1 MTELPPDTET
11 EVETATAAPR
21 RRRSRRRLAALIA
34 GGVLGGLL
42 ALVIMLMVGGR
53 LYLAT
58 GPGRELVTSF
68 VAGQSL
74 GRFGRLG
81 VEGLTGDLFDNFG
94 LSRVTVEDDEGV
106 WLELRD
112 VRVDWS
118 VWPLLTRRFHA
129 DRIEAGLIRVI
140 RRPNLPPSDEPS
152 ARQPL
157 SIDIDHFA
165 AEVELLEGFSRTYG
179 RWSLSGDAALPRRG
193 ERQVRLEADSLSRA
207 GDFLRLNARLSDD
220 PADLRLDLRAE
231 ESQGGPIA
239 GALGYPTD
247 QPFMARA
254 LVNGRDI
261 LARVRTGRFTP
272 LVVQGA
278 YGPDGARVSG
288 FADFSGSDLLAP
300 FVDRIGRTARFGFAA
315 VPVRDSE
322 DQGMAWRLLAENV
335 QSTAR
340 GVVRMSDRS
349 VPDGLDITLISPSLS
364 RLAGR
369 PLAGATRYVGVFR
382 GDAERWRLQGE
393 VDVGGVD
400 AAGWRARGLSGPLAL
415 SAHDGRLELS
425 GELQA
430 AGGADGPVGG
440 LLGPRPSLRFTV
452 WRSREGVIAL
462 DRVALAS
469 RSLQI
474 DGRGGRA
481 LAGGLTF
488 GGDIALT
495 RLADLRPGAT
505 GEFRGRLRAT
515 AARPGATWQVGIEG
529 RGRNLRTGFAELDRL
544 LGDQPALKLGGSL
557 GTGPVTVDR
566 LTLTGEHI
574 TGRARGLIREAGEL
588 ALALDWQAEGPFGIG
603 PLEIEGAA
611 TGEGALTGPLARP
624 RLDLTADFARVAAGP
639 LTLTN
644 ADLTLSFR
652 RGADASDGR
661 IALVSGSNYGPAR
674 ASGVFR
680 LARGGVQMSDVALD
694 AGGLRAQGAIALTG
708 STPASADLSFTA
720 GPGAFLSAGR
730 AEGRVRLTETAAA
743 GVAVLDVSGRNVR
756 FAGASYVIQSLEL
769 DGQGS
774 LERLPFT
781 IDARVAGPTPLV
793 LYGSGVY
800 ARTDTAQ
807 TLTLSGGGQ
816 MREVPFTT
824 RTPAVL
830 AISGDGRVARL
841 DLTVGGGILLG
852 ELRTDAN
859 ATLLQADLTS
869 VELASLFE
877 DLAGRVSGRVTLR
890 GAGDDLTGAANVTL
904 NQVRSADGGVS
915 VNGRLDAR
923 LLDDRLR
930 VEASVVDEGVVQA
943 GVDLTLPVE
952 ASAAPLGLAVAR
964 TRPMAGEVFARGQ
977 VQPLWDLFIGG
988 GRVLAGTVN
997 GRATV
1002 AGSIADPRLN
1012 GVLTLADGS
1021 FSDSASGL
1029 VLRRLT
1035 LDSRFDDEAA
1045 VIQSFSA
1052 RDEGDGRVEGSG
1064 RLNLRQGGGS
1074 TFTLNLDGF
1083 TIIDND
1089 LATAK
1094 ASGPVTATRGA
1105 DGDIALVG
1113 RIEIDDAVVR
1123 PNLPGSSGIVPL
1135 EVVEINRP
1143 GGDPPADVVRGP
1155 RGPTIGLDMT
1165 VRAPG
1170 PAVKVT
1176 GRGLNV
1182 FLSLNARVTGALTAP
1197 NLSGTARVVRG
1208 DYEFG
1213 GKRFV
1218 FDDTGSV
1225 TLSTNPENIRLN
1237 LSALREDPALTATI
1251 RVTGTAARPDIA
1263 LTSSPA
1269 LPQDEVLA
1277 QVLFGRSASQLSAF
1291 EAAQLAS
1298 GVASLAGGS
1307 GFDIIGNLRELA
1319 GLDRLS
1325 FGGEA
1330 SALTVAGGRYI
1341 SDDVYL
1347 EIIGGGEG
1355 GAGVNVEWQ
1364 VQRNLALTSSV
1375 GGQGQASLS
1384 IRWRRESRPTRAD
1397 RTDRRPNRRD

>member
-1 MTELPPDTET
+1 
-11 EVETATAAPR
+11 
-21 RRRSRRRLAALIA
+21 
-34 GGVLGGLL
+34 
-42 ALVIMLMVGGR
+42 
-53 LYLAT
+53 
-58 GPGRELVTSF
+58 
-68 VAGQSL
+68 
-74 GRFGRLG
+74 
-81 VEGLTGDLFDNFG
+81 
-94 LSRVTVEDDEGV
+94 
-106 WLELRD
+106 
-112 VRVDWS
+112 
-118 VWPLLTRRFHA
+118 
-129 DRIEAGLIRVI
+129 
-140 RRPNLPPSDEPS
+140 
-152 ARQPL
+152 
-157 SIDIDHFA
+157 
-165 AEVELLEGFSRTYG
+165 
-179 RWSLSGDAALPRRG
+179 
-193 ERQVRLEADSLSRA
+193 
-207 GDFLRLNARLSDD
+207 
-220 PADLRLDLRAE
+220 
-231 ESQGGPIA
+231 
-239 GALGYPTD
+239 
-247 QPFMARA
+247 
-254 LVNGRDI
+254 
-261 LARVRTGRFTP
+261 
-272 LVVQGA
+272 
-278 YGPDGARVSG
+278 
-288 FADFSGSDLLAP
+288 
-300 FVDRIGRTARFGFAA
+300 
-315 VPVRDSE
+315 
-322 DQGMAWRLLAENV
+322 
-335 QSTAR
+335 
-340 GVVRMSDRS
+340 
-349 VPDGLDITLISPSLS
+349 
-364 RLAGR
+364 
-369 PLAGATRYVGVFR
+369 
-382 GDAERWRLQGE
+382 
-393 VDVGGVD
+393 
-400 AAGWRARGLSGPLAL
+400 
-415 SAHDGRLELS
+415 
-425 GELQA
+425 
-430 AGGADGPVGG
+430 
-440 LLGPRPSLRFTV
+440 
-452 WRSREGVIAL
+452 
-462 DRVALAS
+462 
-469 RSLQI
+469 
-474 DGRGGRA
+474 
-481 LAGGLTF
+481 
-488 GGDIALT
+488 
-495 RLADLRPGAT
+495 
-505 GEFRGRLRAT
+505 
-515 AARPGATWQVGIEG
+515 
-529 RGRNLRTGFAELDRL
+529 
-544 LGDQPALKLGGSL
+544 PALKLGGSL

-574 TGRARGLIREAGEL
+574 TGGARGLIREAGEL
-588 ALALDWQAEGPFGIG
+588 ALALDWQAEGPFGLG

-680 LARGGVQMSDVALD
+680 LARGGVQMSNVALD

-781 IDARVAGPTPLV
+781 IDARVAGPTPLA
-793 LYGSGVY
+793 LYGSGVS
-800 ARTDTAQ
+800 ARPDTAQ
-807 TLTLSGGGQ
+807 TLT
-816 MREVPFTT
+816 
-824 RTPAVL
+824 
-830 AISGDGRVARL
+830 
-841 DLTVGGGILLG
+841 
-852 ELRTDAN
+852 
-859 ATLLQADLTS
+859 
-869 VELASLFE
+869 
-877 DLAGRVSGRVTLR
+877 
-890 GAGDDLTGAANVTL
+890 
-904 NQVRSADGGVS
+904 RS
-915 VNGRLDAR
+915 
-923 LLDDRLR
+923 
-930 VEASVVDEGVVQA
+930 
-943 GVDLTLPVE
+943 
-952 ASAAPLGLAVAR
+952 
-964 TRPMAGEVFARGQ
+964 
-977 VQPLWDLFIGG
+977 
-988 GRVLAGTVN
+988 
-997 GRATV
+997 
-1002 AGSIADPRLN
+1002 
-1012 GVLTLADGS
+1012 
-1021 FSDSASGL
+1021 
-1029 VLRRLT
+1029 
-1035 LDSRFDDEAA
+1035 
-1045 VIQSFSA
+1045 
-1052 RDEGDGRVEGSG
+1052 
-1064 RLNLRQGGGS
+1064 
-1074 TFTLNLDGF
+1074 
-1083 TIIDND
+1083 
-1089 LATAK
+1089 
-1094 ASGPVTATRGA
+1094 
-1105 DGDIALVG
+1105 
-1113 RIEIDDAVVR
+1113 
-1123 PNLPGSSGIVPL
+1123 
-1135 EVVEINRP
+1135 

-1251 RVTGTAARPDIA
+1251 RVTGTAARPDIGV
-1263 LTSSPA
+1263 TSSPA
-1269 LPQDEVLA
+1269 RPQDEVLA

>member
-1 MTELPPDTET
+1 MSAPPPDTASD
-11 EVETATAAPR
+11 VETPPAAPR
-21 RRRSRRRLAALIA
+21 PGRSRRRLAALIA

-42 ALVIMLMVGGR
+42 ALVIVLMVGGR
-53 LYLAT
+53 MYLVT

-68 VAGQSL
+68 VAGKSL
-74 GRFGRLG
+74 GRFGRIN
-81 VEGLTGDLFDNFG
+81 VEGLSGDLFDDFG
-94 LSRVTVEDDEGV
+94 LERVTVEDERGV

-118 VWPLLTRRFHA
+118 YWPLLTRRFHA
-129 DRIEAGLIRVI
+129 DRVEAGLIRVI
-140 RRPNLPPSDEPS
+140 RRPDLPPSEGPS
-152 ARQPL
+152 GGQPL

-165 AEVELLEGFSRTYG
+165 ADVELLEGFSRTYG
-179 RWSLSGDAALPRRG
+179 RWRLAGEADLPRRG
-193 ERQVRLEADSLSRA
+193 ERQVRLEADSLSRE
-207 GDFLRLNARLSDD
+207 GDFLRLNARLGDD
-220 PADLRLDLRAE
+220 PADLRLDLTAE

-261 LARVRTGRFTP
+261 VARVRTGRFTP

-300 FVDRIGRTARFGFAA
+300 IVDRIGRTARFGFAA

-322 DQGMAWRLLAENV
+322 EQGVAWRLLADNV

-349 VPDGLDITLISPSLS
+349 VPDGLAITLASPSLS
-364 RLAGR
+364 RVVGR
-369 PLAGATRYVGVFR
+369 PLAGATRYAGVFS
-382 GDAERWRLQGE
+382 GDANRWRLDGE
-393 VDVGGVD
+393 ADVSAVD

-415 SAHDGRLELS
+415 AAEDGRLELS

-430 AGGADGPVGG
+430 VGGADGPVGG
-440 LLGPRPSLRFTV
+440 LLGPTPRLGFTV
-452 WRSREGVIAL
+452 WRNREGAITL
-462 DRVALAS
+462 DRVALTS
-469 RSLQI
+469 RSLQV
-474 DGRGGRA
+474 DGRGARA
-481 LAGGLTF
+481 LTGGLTF
-488 GGDIALT
+488 NGDIALT
-495 RLADLRPGAT
+495 RLADLRPGAA

-515 AARPGATWQVGIEG
+515 AARPGAAWQVGFEG
-529 RGRNLRTGFAELDRL
+529 RGRGLRSGFAELDRL
-544 LGDQPALKLGGSL
+544 LGEQPALQLAGRL
-557 GTGPVTVDR
+557 GTGPITVDR
-566 LTLTGEHI
+566 LALTGDHV
-574 TGRARGLIREAGEL
+574 TGGARGLIREAGEL

-611 TGEGALTGPLARP
+611 TGEGALTGPLAQP

-652 RGADASDGR
+652 RGTDASDGR
-661 IALVSGSNYGPAR
+661 ITVVSGSNYGPAR
-674 ASGVFR
+674 ASGAFR
-680 LARGGVQMSDVALD
+680 LAQGGVQLSEVALD
-694 AGGLRAQGAIALTG
+694 AGGVQAQGAIALNGT
-708 STPASADLSFTA
+708 TPASADLSFTA

-743 GVAVLDVSGRNVR
+743 GAAVLDVSARNVR
-756 FAGASYVIQSLEL
+756 FAGSPQVIQSLEL
-769 DGQGS
+769 EGQGS
-774 LERLPFT
+774 LARLPFT
-781 IDARVAGPTPLV
+781 IDARVGGPTPV
-793 LYGSGVY
+793 ALYGSGVY

-816 MREVPFTT
+816 VREVPFTT

-830 AISGDGRVARL
+830 ALSGDGRVARL
-841 DLTVGGGILLG
+841 DLTVGGGILMG

-869 VELASLFE
+869 VELASMFE

-904 NQVRSADGGVS
+904 SQVRSVDGGVS
-915 VNGRLDAR
+915 VNGRLDAQ
-923 LLDDRLR
+923 LLDDRLQI
-930 VEASVVDEGVVQA
+930 EAAVVDEGVVQA
-943 GVDLTLPVE
+943 GADLTLPVE
-952 ASAAPLGLAVAR
+952 ASAAPLRLAVAR
-964 TRPMAGEVFARGQ
+964 TRPMSGEVFARGQ
-977 VQPLWDLFIGG
+977 IQPLWDLFIGG
-988 GRVLAGTVN
+988 GRSLAGTVN

-1002 AGSIADPRLN
+1002 AGSLADPRLN

-1021 FSDSASGL
+1021 FRDSASGL
-1029 VLRRLT
+1029 VLRQLT

-1045 VIQSFSA
+1045 VVQSFSA

-1083 TIIDND
+1083 TIIDNE
-1089 LATAK
+1089 LATAQ

-1105 DGDIALVG
+1105 DGNITLVG
-1113 RIEIDDAVVR
+1113 RIEIDDAIVR

-1143 GGDPPADVVRGP
+1143 GGDPPEDAVRGP
-1155 RGPTIGLDMT
+1155 RGPTIGLDVT

-1170 PAVKVT
+1170 PSVQVT

-1237 LSALREDPALTATI
+1237 LSAVREDPALTATI

-1298 GVASLAGGS
+1298 GVASLAGGG

-1364 VQRNLALTSSV
+1364 VRRNLAVTSSL

-1384 IRWRRESRPTRAD
+1384 IRWRRESRPPGAD
-1397 RTDRRPNRRD
+1397 RTDRRSNRRD